1 MKKILALLLLLGIS
15 APSEGEVLY
24 KKLTLMDAANQ
35 AASTNG
41 PITTFP
47 LEGMPESVSGISCR
61 AVADNDSGTD
71 PTLDIVVQT
80 CTDTTASNC
89 DTLCTFTQCTASAA
103 VCWTDGTQTV
113 DVTGNFYP
121 YFRAVTTLGG
131 TTPVHDVVVEIRY

>member
-1 MKKILALLLLLGIS
+1 MKKILAILALFALTS
-15 APSEGEVLY
+15 TANSEVLY

-41 PITTFP
+41 AITTFP
-47 LEGMPESVSGISCR
+47 LDGMPETIQGISCR

-89 DTLCTFTQCTASAA
+89 DTLCTFSQCTASGA
-103 VCWTDGTQTV
+103 VCWTDGSQTV

-131 TTPVHDVVVEIRY
+131 TSPVHDVVVEIRY